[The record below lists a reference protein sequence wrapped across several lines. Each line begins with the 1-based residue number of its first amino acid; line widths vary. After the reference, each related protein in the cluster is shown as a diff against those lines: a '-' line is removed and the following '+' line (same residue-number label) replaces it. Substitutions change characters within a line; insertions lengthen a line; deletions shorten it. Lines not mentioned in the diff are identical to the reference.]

1 MANKSNVSIKFS
13 GNAVTTG
20 VALVIIGVLFCILQ
34 GAAVQA
40 LITTLGV
47 LFILM
52 GAIDLMH
59 KNWVVGAIELAV
71 GIVVIV
77 CTWLI
82 LEITLLIIGI
92 VLILYAIYLI
102 ATTASKF
109 KSASTFGDRKSAF
122 GKIAIILVPVLFIV
136 FGALLIACYWEILDE
151 LLITIGAL
159 AIACGSLLIIRSEL
173 KI

>member
-59 KNWVVGAIELAV
+59 KTGL
-71 GIVVIV
+71 
-77 CTWLI
+77 
-82 LEITLLIIGI
+82 
-92 VLILYAIYLI
+92 
-102 ATTASKF
+102 
-109 KSASTFGDRKSAF
+109 SAQ
-122 GKIAIILVPVLFIV
+122 
-136 FGALLIACYWEILDE
+136 
-151 LLITIGAL
+151 
-159 AIACGSLLIIRSEL
+159 
-173 KI
+173 

>member
-1 MANKSNVSIKFS
+1 MANKNNVSIKFS

-59 KNWVVGAIELAV
+59 KNWVVGAIELVV
-71 GIVVIV
+71 GVVVIV
-77 CTWLI
+77 CAWLI
-82 LEITLLIIGI
+82 LEITLLILGI
-92 VLILYAIYLI
+92 VLILYAIYLL
-102 ATTASKF
+102 ATTVSRY
-109 KSASTFGDRKSAF
+109 KSASVL
-122 GKIAIILVPVLFIV
+122 GKIAIILVPVLFMV
-136 FGALLIACYWEILDE
+136 FGALLIACYWGILNE

-159 AIACGSLLIIRSEL
+159 SIASGAILILRNEM
-173 KI
+173 K

>member
-77 CTWLI
+77 CTNLRAQA
-82 LEITLLIIGI
+82 LSAKSQSFSCPFSSLCSAHCLS
-92 VLILYAIYLI
+92 L
-102 ATTASKF
+102 ATG
-109 KSASTFGDRKSAF
+109 KSLTNFSSQSARLQSH
-122 GKIAIILVPVLFIV
+122 AVRCL
-136 FGALLIACYWEILDE
+136 
-151 LLITIGAL
+151 
-159 AIACGSLLIIRSEL
+159 
-173 KI
+173 

>member
-1 MANKSNVSIKFS
+1 MANKNNVSIKFS

-59 KNWVVGAIELAV
+59 KNWVVGAIELVV
-71 GIVVIV
+71 GVVVIV
-77 CTWLI
+77 CAWLI
-82 LEITLLIIGI
+82 LEITLLWALCLFCTQSIFLRQPLQG
-92 VLILYAIYLI
+92 LRARAFSAKSQSYSSPCSLWSSEHCSSR
-102 ATTASKF
+102 ATGAFSTNFSSR
-109 KSASTFGDRKSAF
+109 SAHFQSRPAQYSFSA
-122 GKIAIILVPVLFIV
+122 
-136 FGALLIACYWEILDE
+136 
-151 LLITIGAL
+151 T
-159 AIACGSLLIIRSEL
+159 R
-173 KI
+173 

>member
-1 MANKSNVSIKFS
+1 MANKSNVSLKFS
-13 GNAVTTG
+13 GNAVTSG
-20 VALVIIGVLFCILQ
+20 VSLVIIGVLFCILQ
-34 GAAVQA
+34 SSA
-40 LITTLGV
+40 LEALLTTLGV

-59 KNWVVGAIELAV
+59 KNWLVGVLELAV
-71 GIVVIV
+71 GVAVIV

-82 LEITLLIIGI
+82 LNITLLILGI
-92 VLILYAIYLI
+92 ARILFAIALI

-109 KSASTFGDRKSAF
+109 NSVSTFG
-122 GKIAIILVPVLFIV
+122 KIVIIAVPVLLMV
-136 FGALLIACYWEILDE
+136 FGALLIACYWGILDE

-159 AIACGSLLIIRSEL
+159 SIASGLLLITRSEL

>member
-102 ATTASKF
+102 ATTASRF
-109 KSASTFGDRKSAF
+109 KSASTF

-136 FGALLIACYWEILDE
+136 FGALLIACYWGILDE